1 MSYFMNK
8 QEILKQAL
16 DARIDEIMHY
26 QINIDNYRLAID
38 LAMQDPDMLDFSEKL
53 KELYSSSIIE
63 QKKAII
69 MRDVLLKQLE
79 E

>member
-1 MSYFMNK
+1 MNK